1 MSKKELD
8 VRNLSKFSAKEGSKV
23 KQLTHYLSKNKLNE
37 NQTSILFS
45 TSVFSIK
52 SSFVKFE
59 NSLEILPFSVD
70 NLEPIR

>member
-8 VRNLSKFSAKEGSKV
+8 VRNLSKFSAKEGSN
-23 KQLTHYLSKNKLNE
+23 QPTHYLSKNKLNE

-59 NSLEILPFSVD
+59 NSLEILASSVD

>member
-45 TSVFSIK
+45 TSSIK

-59 NSLEILPFSVD
+59 NSLEILASSVD